1 MHEGKQVVR
10 ITGCGEICSGFGSKV
25 IYADGTTKESSRYD
39 AFDDLIEEFDFVVY
53 KRMATDRYH
62 GGPSFEA
69 VPKEDPGEWEEFGEK
84 PINRMTSSQY
94 GWRRKG
100 CGHT

>member
-1 MHEGKQVVR
+1 MVR
-10 ITGCGEICSGFGSKV
+10 ITGFGEMRWGYGSKV

-84 PINRMTSSQY
+84 PINRMTSTQY